1 MPTPYASIALVAQLL
16 ASTAGMQP
24 HAMRAPANEDP
35 VSDSQPRVQSVV
47 FDASRFDSLTAIGLR
62 AFLDSAAEQGIPI
75 GPLINKALEGAAR
88 HASRDKIL
96 QTVRQ
101 HAVALV
107 QARDVLGTSAPVAE
121 IEAGASALRAGVD
134 EKALSAIRTARP
146 TGSVLLPLVV
156 ITDVVQ
162 RGIPVLTA
170 RDAIMAIAR
179 MPNSDDALRGLQST
193 VAKNALRGP
202 GMALDALNRYVRGTV
217 AGSNPL
223 SVPPATDRKPNRPP
237 LP

>member
-1 MPTPYASIALVAQLL
+1 MTTPFASIAFVAQLL
-16 ASTAGMQP
+16 ASTVGVLPQ
-24 HAMRAPANEDP
+24 AMRASAIPD
-35 VSDSQPRVQSVV
+35 SISGSQPPVQPVV

-62 AFLDSAAEQGIPI
+62 AFLDSAAEQGIPV

-96 QTVRQ
+96 QTVRL

-107 QARDVLGTSAPVAE
+107 QARDVLGAGTPVAE

-134 EKALSAIRTARP
+134 EKALSTIRTARP

-170 RDAIMAIAR
+170 RDAISTIAR

-223 SVPPATDRKPNRPP
+223 SVPPVTDRKPNRPP